1 MRACPNKWT
10 CVMSV
15 PTPSTTVFNSLP
27 IFPLSIPSTSFSS
40 FFLFFINFVLFA
52 QLPTVEEK
60 PIIFVSLGLAF
71 TYQEP
76 LVPSVSCE
84 GQNFILLC
92 D

>member
-1 MRACPNKWT
+1 MRTCPNKWT

-27 IFPLSIPSTSFSS
+27 IFPPSIPSISFCS
-40 FFLFFINFVLFA
+40 FLIFINFVLFA

-71 TYQEP
+71 MYQEP
-76 LVPSVSCE
+76 IVPSVFLRRT
-84 GQNFILLC
+84 NFILLC